1 MGSYFLI
8 LFLIFISSLSSV
20 LLLLFYMNPVTE
32 PGIAFSLMGLGLF
45 LALSSFLACILFF
58 LKKLYYRGD
67 VHVRTMNASLRQAIL
82 ITIGVILMLTL
93 RAFHI
98 YESKLILTV
107 WMVLA
112 CLEVMIQAVE

>member
-1 MGSYFLI
+1 
-8 LFLIFISSLSSV
+8 
-20 LLLLFYMNPVTE
+20 
-32 PGIAFSLMGLGLF
+32 
-45 LALSSFLACILFF
+45 
-58 LKKLYYRGD
+58 
-67 VHVRTMNASLRQAIL
+67 MNASLRQAIF
-82 ITIGVILMLTL
+82 ITIGIMLMLTL